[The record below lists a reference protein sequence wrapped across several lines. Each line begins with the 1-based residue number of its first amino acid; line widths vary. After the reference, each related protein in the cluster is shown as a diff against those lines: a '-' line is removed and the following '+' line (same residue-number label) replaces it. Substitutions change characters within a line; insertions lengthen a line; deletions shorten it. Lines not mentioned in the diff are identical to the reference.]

1 MRCPNH
7 DCAADVPEHERH
19 CVVCDSDAGYP
30 NVRAASQPEELA
42 ALQDRADEA
51 RVYAE
56 SEGIGQVLDEFREA
70 AGGAKAVV
78 AMPVAKLSEL
88 VSSDNALY
96 RSFYKDIEAGNRIPE
111 SNEWDPIR
119 QSADALLFPHYHP
132 ELKFGALALDG
143 LGVAHFGG
151 VSVTLRDGMIRERAS
166 VFEENTVDFVRKHR
180 IVVGDPLPKGYRAKW
195 ESRGELAAAKLARKI
210 VNSMTRDE
218 FPNLLRDGGDFVE
231 VHVYGPIHRR
241 AIERLT
247 GSRPTRRE
255 DRVLLRSIKRKMEE
269 IGASF
274 EIN

>member
-1 MRCPNH
+1 M
-7 DCAADVPEHERH
+7 
-19 CVVCDSDAGYP
+19 
-30 NVRAASQPEELA
+30 RAASQPEELA
-42 ALQDRADEA
+42 ALQARADEA
-51 RVYAE
+51 RVYAK
-56 SEGIGQVLDEFREA
+56 SKGIGQVLDEFRKV
-70 AGGAKAVV
+70 AGEAKAVV

-96 RSFYKDIEAGNRIPE
+96 RSFYKDVEAGLRLPK

-119 QSADALLFPHYHP
+119 ESVDALLFPHYYT

-143 LGVAHFGG
+143 LGVTKFGG

-166 VFEENTVDFVRKHR
+166 VFEENTVDFVKTYR
-180 IVVGDPLPKGYRAKW
+180 IVVADPLPRGYRAAW
-195 ESRGELAAAKLARKI
+195 GFRGELAAAKLARRI
-210 VNSMTRDE
+210 VSSMTRKE
-218 FPNLLRDGGDFVE
+218 FPSLLRDGDDFVE

-269 IGASF
+269 FGASF
-274 EIN
+274 EIDQ